1 MLGQAIEKSG
11 NNIPKEIIYK
21 IVSEWCR
28 KDKDDLITSIR
39 GPISSQEEIEQVQ
52 VKFMQEAKA
61 DRNKLQNMNK
71 QQATYIKNLEAMQKE
86 L

>member
-21 IVSEWCR
+21 IVSEWSR

-61 DRNKLQNMNK
+61 DRSKLQNMNK